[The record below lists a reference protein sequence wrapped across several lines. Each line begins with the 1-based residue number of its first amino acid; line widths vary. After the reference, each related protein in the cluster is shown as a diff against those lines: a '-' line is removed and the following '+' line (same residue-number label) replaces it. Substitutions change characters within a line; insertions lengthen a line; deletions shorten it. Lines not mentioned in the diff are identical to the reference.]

1 MDILGKLFGSSVRV
15 KLLRFFL
22 FNPSALYDV
31 DTLAKRSQ
39 SKIVDIKKEC
49 SSLLKIGFIK
59 EKKYTK
65 EIEKKVKK
73 GKKKQIE
80 IIKKKV
86 NGYTLDASFAY
97 VGTLKMLLLDF
108 QFLDRNTIADRFKKA
123 GRIKFMAIS
132 GVFLN
137 KEESRAD
144 ILIVGDQ
151 LNRTFVETELKKL
164 EAELGKDLSY
174 ALFDT
179 SDFEYR
185 LKMYDKFIRDILDF
199 EHHRLVEKM
208 NVR

>member
-39 SKIVDIKKEC
+39 AKVTDIKKEC
-49 SSLLKIGFIK
+49 SSLFKIGFIK

-73 GKKKQIE
+73 GKKAHIE

-86 NGYTLDASFAY
+86 NGYTLNASFAY
-97 VGTLKMLLLDF
+97 VDTLKTLLLDF
-108 QFLDRNTIADRFKKA
+108 HFLDRNLIADRFKKA

-174 ALFDT
+174 ALFET
-179 SDFEYR
+179 PDFEYR

-199 EHHRLVEKM
+199 EHHRLIEKM